1 MVANLHKIS
10 ERENM
15 PTRLFHKELTTSTA
29 CCVPTAPMSLCCV

>member
-15 PTRLFHKELTTSTA
+15 PTRHNDGSRQTTEQALVFSG
-29 CCVPTAPMSLCCV
+29 VEAPPKR